1 MSFPRNMWLL
11 FLLVGAKLG
20 RAATASDFSAKCQ
33 SFQPERLV
41 KNSTR
46 TRLEYVASGTTIQ
59 LDDNVPSCGRT
70 SQVVDANICRVAL
83 QIPTS
88 NRSSLSFELWLP
100 ERWDE
105 KRYVATG
112 NGGVDG
118 CIKYED
124 IAYGVKNG
132 FAAMGTNNGHNGTT
146 GVDFLNNEDVVV
158 DFSYRALH
166 TGTVSAKTLIQ
177 EFYNSP
183 PAKSYYIGC
192 SLGGRQGISAA
203 ERFPEDYDGILAGA
217 PAVDFNHLYSL
228 RARMFTVTG
237 SPGSPDYIP
246 VSTWSGLIHN
256 EVLAQCDTLDGVAD
270 GIIEIAN
277 KCHFDPT
284 KLLCRADQANQAGT
298 ACLSRAQISQVQT
311 VYAPYTYANGT
322 LIWPRMNAGAEI
334 LASAGLLAG
343 RPFSPSV
350 EWFRYAVLSDPNWDP
365 ASYGLAD
372 AEAAETANPGGIRTF
387 PESLPAFKAR
397 GGRIVTYHGEQDQQ
411 IWSTNSERFYERLVA
426 ADGGLDSYLRF
437 FRISGMN
444 HCASGPGAWMFG
456 QGGSSALIP
465 FEPERNAF
473 AALVAWVEKG
483 QAPDT
488 ITGTKFVN
496 DSVDQGVDF
505 QRSHCRYP
513 LEQTYVAGPSKQPA
527 SWKCL
532 PPSKSPSEI

>member
-11 FLLVGAKLG
+11 SLLAGATLAQ
-20 RAATASDFSAKCQ
+20 AATASDFAAKCQ
-33 SFQPERLV
+33 AFQPERLV

-70 SQVVDANICRVAL
+70 SQVVDTNICRIAL

-100 ERWDE
+100 ERWDG

-166 TGTVSAKTLIQ
+166 TGTVSAKILIQ
-177 EFYNSP
+177 EFYSSP

-228 RARMFTVTG
+228 RARMFTITG
-237 SPGSPDYIP
+237 SPGSPDYISA
-246 VSTWSGLIHN
+246 STWSGLIHD
-256 EVLAQCDTLDGVAD
+256 EVLSQCDGLDGVAD

-284 KLLCRADQANQAGT
+284 TLLCRADQADQAGQ
-298 ACLSRAQISQVQT
+298 ACLSQAQVAQVQT

-322 LIWPRMNAGAEI
+322 LLWPRMNPGAEI

-350 EWFRYAVLSDPNWDP
+350 EWFRYAVLSDPAWDP
-365 ASYGLAD
+365 ATYDLAD
-372 AEAAETANPGGIRTF
+372 AEAAETSNPGGIRTF

-397 GGRIVTYHGEQDQQ
+397 GGRIVAYHGEQDQQ
-411 IWSTNSERFYERLVA
+411 IWSSNSERFYDRLAA
-426 ADGGLDSYLRF
+426 ADPGLDSYLRF

-444 HCASGPGAWMFG
+444 HCAGGPGAWMFG
-456 QGGSSALIP
+456 QGGSSASIP

-483 QAPDT
+483 QAPEA
-488 ITGTKFVN
+488 ITGTKLVN
-496 DSVDQGVDF
+496 DSVDQGIDF

-513 LEQTYVAGPSKQPA
+513 LEQTYISGPSKQPA
-527 SWKCL
+527 SWQCL

>member
-1 MSFPRNMWLL
+1 
-11 FLLVGAKLG
+11 
-20 RAATASDFSAKCQ
+20 
-33 SFQPERLV
+33 
-41 KNSTR
+41 
-46 TRLEYVASGTTIQ
+46 
-59 LDDNVPSCGRT
+59 
-70 SQVVDANICRVAL
+70 
-83 QIPTS
+83 
-88 NRSSLSFELWLP
+88 
-100 ERWDE
+100 
-105 KRYVATG
+105 
-112 NGGVDG
+112 
-118 CIKYED
+118 
-124 IAYGVKNG
+124 
-132 FAAMGTNNGHNGTT
+132 
-146 GVDFLNNEDVVV
+146 
-158 DFSYRALH
+158 
-166 TGTVSAKTLIQ
+166 
-177 EFYNSP
+177 
-183 PAKSYYIGC
+183 
-192 SLGGRQGISAA
+192 
-203 ERFPEDYDGILAGA
+203 
-217 PAVDFNHLYSL
+217 
-228 RARMFTVTG
+228 MFTVTG

-246 VSTWSGLIHN
+246 VATWSGLIHN

-284 KLLCRADQANQAGT
+284 KLLCRADQADQAGT

-426 ADGGLDSYLRF
+426 ANGGLDSYLRF

-456 QGGSSALIP
+456 QGGSSAVIP
-465 FEPERNAF
+465 FEPEQNAF

-505 QRSHCRYP
+505 QRSHCR
-513 LEQTYVAGPSKQPA
+513 
-527 SWKCL
+527 
-532 PPSKSPSEI
+532 